1 MDILDK
7 QTLNETEDEYRD
19 HPLMAM
25 VTCDPVFR
33 GGKPYIKE
41 AGLTVRG
48 ILHMIANGWTVEHIL
63 DQYPR
68 VTRDHVRAALLY
80 AAWKMG

>member
-1 MDILDK
+1 
-7 QTLNETEDEYRD
+7 
-19 HPLMAM
+19 M
-25 VTCDPVFR
+25 VTCDPAFR
-33 GGKPYIKE
+33 SGKPYIKE
-41 AGLTVRG
+41 SGLTVRG

-68 VTRDHVRAALLY
+68 VTQDHIRAALLY